1 MGVFGVVGIWG
12 GGLWVWLGVFGFG
25 WGSLGS
31 GIWGWGSLGLGLG
44 FFGVVGIWG
53 WGSLG
58 LWGWGSLDV
67 GGLWGGF
74 GLGVFVV
81 RDLGWGSL
89 GWGSLWSPHLRFADA
104 QVGRGAVEAF
114 LLLDALLDG
123 CGAEVW
129 GGDPTKKG
137 RPHKSVGSVGH
148 KDTHG
153 PHKNHIS

>member
-1 MGVFGVVGIWG
+1 M
-12 GGLWVWLGVFGFG
+12 
-25 WGSLGS
+25 
-31 GIWGWGSLGLGLG
+31 
-44 FFGVVGIWG
+44 
-53 WGSLG
+53 
-58 LWGWGSLDV
+58 DV

-89 GWGSLWSPHLRFADA
+89 GWGSLWSPHLCFADA

-129 GGDPTKKG
+129 GGDPTI
-137 RPHKSVGSVGH
+137 RVGPISQWDPWGT
-148 KDTHG
+148 KTHMG
-153 PHKNHIS
+153 PTKTT